1 MLKITD
7 LKRIRAL
14 KRKHIKIYCLF
25 HDRIINAICANV
37 SVSSMIAFILV
48 FLRYFVTML

>member
-1 MLKITD
+1 MLKLTD

-14 KRKHIKIYCLF
+14 RRKCIKIYCLF

-37 SVSSMIAFILV
+37 SVSSMIALSLSFYAIL
-48 FLRYFVTML
+48 